1 MGICT
6 TQTKQ
11 HHSLTQRGTMSMNDK
26 VFHKHS
32 TFHSTPHLE
41 SASTNHFTLTN
52 NEQHVNDNAKVNIPI
67 SKSQK
72 QLPTLFTAHTHMHT
86 HTANPKRHSS
96 KTVNTSTA
104 KFIAH
109 PSSSSI
115 DISLNATTIINYHHN
130 SPCSQY
136 HIIKKLG
143 QGGYGCVWKV
153 KSMKTGLIRAM
164 KKIPKHLTKHNN
176 THSHNNMTAIINEI
190 ELLKQLD
197 HPNIVKI
204 FEYFIDNEGYYLITE
219 LCSKGE
225 LFDVIRANTRLSE
238 AVTANIMYQLFRAVN
253 YCHYTKNIIHRD
265 LKPEN
270 ILIESFDSTSGF
282 YNIKVIDFGCA
293 KIYEK
298 HKKENKV
305 IGSVYYISPEVLSK
319 NYNEKCDVWSCGVIL
334 YLLLSG
340 KVPFNGRND
349 LEILEK
355 IQQGSFSFNYMV
367 FDTIS
372 DDAKDLIKKCL
383 EVNVAKR
390 ISAKDALKHKWFKH
404 LHTRTYFT
412 EVNEYF
418 YIKTMNNLSK
428 YNPVNKLQEIA
439 LMYLVHNFPEID
451 EVKNLHKVFNSINV
465 SKTGKLTRKELTKA
479 FQCFDQSEEIEM
491 KVEDVFN
498 KMDTDDNGFIENEE
512 FIRAGLDK
520 SIFLDNKVMKF
531 VFDYFDKDGSGEIC
545 LKELMEVFGFGKGED
560 EMEYLMNIIQE
571 IDTDGNGQISFN
583 EFTIMM
589 LKIIQV

>member
-1 MGICT
+1 
-6 TQTKQ
+6 
-11 HHSLTQRGTMSMNDK
+11 MNDK

-52 NEQHVNDNAKVNIPI
+52 NEQHVNDNARVNIPI

-96 KTVNTSTA
+96 KTVNTLSA
-104 KFIAH
+104 KFISH

-115 DISLNATTIINYHHN
+115 DISLNATTVINYHHN

-439 LMYLVHNFPEID
+439 LMYLVHNFPEIE